1 MDSNL
6 RCGPQGSQTQMPRRT
21 RQELSK
27 HVNHSDLRLQEHLR
41 HPINC
46 WENKHT
52 NIYAYIYIYK
62 HIWKEIE
69 SEVTQ
74 PCPTLCKPMDYSLP
88 LSSVCEIFQARV
100 LEWVAI
106 SFSRGSSRLR
116 DRTRVSCTVERCFT
130 SESPGKSRTHIHVYI
145 MSGECVISLVLSH
158 HVKNLKPSDRP
169 SALSSRT
176 DPVGQISGAAQFYLE
191 NKRKIPPR
199 GMRACRPKR
208 HEKKRRESEPRP
220 LGSSLYALL
229 LPRACPM

>member
-1 MDSNL
+1 
-6 RCGPQGSQTQMPRRT
+6 
-21 RQELSK
+21 
-27 HVNHSDLRLQEHLR
+27 
-41 HPINC
+41 
-46 WENKHT
+46 
-52 NIYAYIYIYK
+52 
-62 HIWKEIE
+62 
-69 SEVTQ
+69 
-74 PCPTLCKPMDYSLP
+74 MDYSLP
-88 LSSVCEIFQARV
+88 LSSVREIFQARV

-116 DRTRVSCTVERCFT
+116 DWTRVSCTVDRCFT

-158 HVKNLKPSDRP
+158 HIKNLKPSDRP